1 MCSRTVFN
9 SKADAKVCL
18 FEARAKLFGV
28 FFIKK
33 CNVFAFYD
41 TGLRILS
48 VNTLSLHIGYGICEV
63 LTEVQAVPPY
73 YIYNVRKTCQSMNTE
88 FFIRLF
94 VAALLGGVIGLERN
108 YRAKEAGFRTHFLV
122 ALGSALFMLVS
133 QNGFGRELEEL
144 ANLRWDASR
153 IASQVVTGIGFIGA
167 GTIIFQ
173 KHVVRGLTTAA
184 GLWVTSAIG
193 LACGSGMY
201 VEATVS
207 TVLVLLCLEALS
219 FILTR
224 FGTKNISLTFTSR
237 SKEKMVETLKKLHH
251 GDLDISNY
259 SMKEQNAPD
268 GKALV
273 VSMEIRLRR
282 KDYEKRVLELMND
295 MDDVNIESIE

>member
-1 MCSRTVFN
+1 MQSF
-9 SKADAKVCL
+9 DY
-18 FEARAKLFGV
+18 EAN
-28 FFIKK
+28 
-33 CNVFAFYD
+33 NV
-41 TGLRILS
+41 LLS
-48 VNTLSLHIGYGICEV
+48 
-63 LTEVQAVPPY
+63 Y
-73 YIYNVRKTCQSMNTE
+73 YIHIYNNFMAMTTE

-94 VAALLGGVIGLERN
+94 VAALLGSAIGLERN

-122 ALGSALFMLVS
+122 ALGSALFMIVS
-133 QNGFGRELEEL
+133 QNGFGRELEEFG
-144 ANLRWDASR
+144 NLRWDASR

-201 VEATVS
+201 AEATVS

-219 FILTR
+219 FILNR
-224 FGTKNISLTFTSR
+224 FGTKNISLTFTSKSR
-237 SKEKMVETLKKLHH
+237 SKMTETLKALHRS
-251 GDLDISNY
+251 GMDVSNY
-259 SMKEQNAPD
+259 SLKEQDTAE
-268 GKALV
+268 GKSVV

-282 KDYEKRVLELMND
+282 KDYERRVLELMNN

>member
-1 MCSRTVFN
+1 MRSRTVFN

-18 FEARAKLFGV
+18 FGACTKLFGV
-28 FFIKK
+28 FFIEK
-33 CNVFAFYD
+33 CNVFVFYD
-41 TGLRILS
+41 TKQCILS
-48 VNTLSLHIGYGICEV
+48 VNILSLHTGFG
-63 LTEVQAVPPY
+63 TRKMPPC
-73 YIYNVRKTCQSMNTE
+73 YIYNVRKTGQSMNTE

-94 VAALLGGVIGLERN
+94 VAALLGGIIGLERN

-122 ALGSALFMLVS
+122 ALGSALFMVVS

-219 FILTR
+219 FILDR
-224 FGTKNISLTFTSR
+224 FGTKNISLTFTSKSR
-237 SKEKMVETLKKLHH
+237 SKMTETLKTLHH
-251 GDLDISNY
+251 SGMDISNY
-259 SMKEQNAPD
+259 SLKEQDTPG
-268 GKALV
+268 GKSIV

-282 KDYEKRVLELMND
+282 KDYERRVLELMND